1 MRERVAARPSSL
13 NGPIQGALRRGPGV
27 RAIALLAMACFWLL
41 GAPGAMAKYAA
52 FVMDASTGRTL
63 YADGADVQNHPA
75 SLTKMMT
82 LYLLF
87 EDLEAGHITMRSP
100 LTVTARAE
108 RQPPSSLG
116 LRKGQTISVH
126 TAIEALVIK
135 SANDVAVTVAENLAG
150 NEVLFA
156 QRMTAKAHQLGMS
169 RTTFRNASGLHHRA
183 QVTTARDLA
192 RLALALQHDFPKYYK
207 YFALK
212 EFDFDGQTIP
222 THNNLLKS
230 YPGADGLKT
239 GFIQASGFNLAASA
253 VRGGHRLIAVVM
265 GGNTARWRDH
275 RTASLLD
282 RGFQE
287 IAFADNRL
295 PRPPMN
301 PENPRAIASLSG
313 EGETRLALALPMGVG
328 EGDTDASALPEPAP
342 APARTVTARPARS
355 GDWGIQVGAFSDR
368 TAAEAAV
375 RHAMTVQTDA
385 AAVRAQGRI
394 DPLKAKTRTLYRA
407 RIIGL
412 SSSDA
417 NRACTLIQREAK
429 PCMVIK
435 P

>member
-13 NGPIQGALRRGPGV
+13 NGPIQNAV
-27 RAIALLAMACFWLL
+27 RAIALLTLACFWLA
-41 GAPGAMAKYAA
+41 GAPAAMAKYAA
-52 FVMDASTGRTL
+52 FVIDATTGRTL
-63 YADGADVQNHPA
+63 YADGADTQNHPA

-87 EDLEAGHITMRSP
+87 EDLQAGRITLRSP

-116 LRKGQTISVH
+116 LHRGQIIPVH
-126 TAIEALVIK
+126 TAIEALIIK
-135 SANDVAVTVAENLAG
+135 SANDVAVTVAENLADS
-150 NEVLFA
+150 EVAFA
-156 QRMTAKAHQLGMS
+156 RRMTAKARELGMS

-183 QVTTARDLA
+183 QLTTARDLA

-265 GGNTARWRDH
+265 GGNTARWRDR

-301 PENPRAIASLSG
+301 PENPRALASLSG
-313 EGETRLALALPMGVG
+313 EGEERLALALPTSVG
-328 EGDTDASALPEPAP
+328 EGDADTAPLPEPAP
-342 APARTVTARPARS
+342 ASPRTVAVRS
-355 GDWGIQVGAFSDR
+355 GAWGIQVGAFSDR
-368 TAAEAAV
+368 TAAEDAA

-385 AAVRAQGRI
+385 AAASAQSRI
-394 DPLKAKTRTLYRA
+394 EPLKAKTRTLYRA

-412 SSSDA
+412 SSGDA
-417 NRACTLIQREAK
+417 NRACTLIKREAK

>member
-13 NGPIQGALRRGPGV
+13 NGPIQGAFRRGAAV
-27 RAIALLAMACFWLL
+27 RVIALLALACFWLA
-41 GAPGAMAKYAA
+41 GAPDATAKYAA
-52 FVMDASTGRTL
+52 FVIDANTGRTL

-87 EDLEAGHITMRSP
+87 EDLQAGHITLRSP

-116 LRKGQTISVH
+116 LHKGQIIPVH

-150 NEVLFA
+150 SEVLFA
-156 QRMTAKAHQLGMS
+156 QRMTAKARQLGMS

-183 QVTTARDLA
+183 QLTTARDLA

-212 EFDFDGQTIP
+212 EFDFDGQTIS

-275 RTASLLD
+275 RTAGLLD

-301 PENPRAIASLSG
+301 PENPRALASLSG
-313 EGETRLALALPMGVG
+313 EGEERVAALALPAGVG
-328 EGDTDASALPEPAP
+328 EGDTDAAALPEPAP
-342 APARTVTARPARS
+342 ERPRTVAARPGA
-355 GDWGIQVGAFSDR
+355 WGIQVGAFSDR
-368 TAAEAAV
+368 AAAEGAA
-375 RHAMTVQTDA
+375 RHAMAMQTDA
-385 AAVRAQGRI
+385 AAARAQSRI
-394 DPLKAKTRTLYRA
+394 EPLKAKTRTLYRA

-412 SSSDA
+412 SSGDA

>member
-1 MRERVAARPSSL
+1 MFERVAARPSSL
-13 NGPIQGALRRGPGV
+13 SGPIQGTLRRAATA
-27 RAIALLAMACFWLL
+27 RAVALVALALWLL
-41 GAPGAMAKYAA
+41 GADGAAAKYAA
-52 FVMDASTGRTL
+52 FVMDANTGRTL

-87 EDLEAGHITMRSP
+87 EDLEAHRINLRTP
-100 LTVTARAE
+100 FTVSARAAG
-108 RQPPSSLG
+108 QPPSNLSLH
-116 LRKGQTISVH
+116 KGQIIPVH

-150 NEVLFA
+150 SETAFA

-169 RTTFRNASGLHHRA
+169 RTTYRNASGLHHRA

-192 RLALALQHDFPKYYK
+192 RLALALQRDFPKYYK

-253 VRGGHRLIAVVM
+253 VRNGHRLIAVVM
-265 GGNTARWRDH
+265 GGNTARWRDL

-301 PENPRAIASLSG
+301 PENPRALASLSG
-313 EGETRLALALPMGVG
+313 GEERLALATLPPGLG

-342 APARTVTARPARS
+342 VQAATVAAPRS
-355 GDWGIQVGAFSDR
+355 ASWGIQVGAFSDR

-375 RHAMTVQTDA
+375 RHAMAIQTDA
-385 AAVRAQGRI
+385 AAARAQSRI

-407 RIIGL
+407 RIVGL

-417 NRACTLIQREAK
+417 NRACSLIKRDDR